1 VSAQEFYRN
10 MGADILEDW
19 RICRVTEKD
28 LTKLAT
34 QK

>member
-1 VSAQEFYRN
+1 

-28 LTKLAT
+28 LIQLAN